1 MTDPLGSGGGI
12 TVTVP
17 PPSNGSPPMDAAP
30 QAAPIAPLPDVA
42 PTVTHTGQGSPLA
55 SLRAR
60 REALQ
65 EKLYLDLKVP
75 RWDDD
80 GGPAIYVRYNP
91 SSPAFLGK
99 TIEKAKKQK
108 PRPDD
113 WMVNANADA
122 LIQSCV
128 AVFAIEDGTPPE
140 KATREQQLSLRDGDP
155 AGDWTRFDPDLG
167 FSLGVEGVQSARA
180 VVRKL
185 YFTEGDL
192 LAAASRLVE
201 WSGVAAPEADEDFFT
216 G

>member
-1 MTDPLGSGGGI
+1 MTEPFSGGI

-17 PPSNGSPPMDAAP
+17 PPASNGAGPVDAAP
-30 QAAPIAPLPDVA
+30 QAAPIAPLPDPPPA
-42 PTVTHTGQGSPLA
+42 VTPTGQGSPLA

-128 AVFAIEDGTPPE
+128 GVFAIEDGTSPE
-140 KATREQQLSLRDGDP
+140 KATREQMISLKDGEP
-155 AGDWTRFDPDLG
+155 TGDWTRFDHELG

-185 YFTEGDL
+185 YLTEGDL
-192 LAAASRLVE
+192 LAAANKLVE

>member
-1 MTDPLGSGGGI
+1 MTEPLGGI

-17 PPSNGSPPMDAAP
+17 PPASNGAPPVDAAP
-30 QAAPIAPLPDVA
+30 VAAPIAPLPDPPPVVT
-42 PTVTHTGQGSPLA
+42 PTGHGSPLA

-99 TIEKAKKQK
+99 TIEKAKKLK

-128 AVFAIEDGTPPE
+128 GVFAIEDGTPPE
-140 KATREQQLSLRDGDP
+140 KATREQQLSLKDGEP
-155 AGDWTRFDPDLG
+155 TGDWTRFDPDLG

-180 VVRKL
+180 VVRRL
-185 YFTEGDL
+185 YLTEGDL
-192 LAAASRLVE
+192 LAAANKLVE